1 LARREHS
8 RRELERKLEARGFD
22 DAVVATVLD
31 ALERERL
38 LSDSRFSEQFVYQ
51 RARRGQGPLK
61 ILHELVQRGV
71 DEDTARDFV
80 SPSDPEWFDSAR
92 QARVKRFGDARQ
104 GNFRERA
111 RQSRFLQQRGF
122 TSEQVHA
129 ALAAGDSNEDD
140 E

>member
-1 LARREHS
+1 M
-8 RRELERKLEARGFD
+8 
-22 DAVVATVLD
+22 VAEVLD

-38 LSDSRFSEQFVYQ
+38 LSDGRFSEQFVHQ
-51 RARRGQGPLK
+51 RTRRGQGPLK

-71 DEDTARDFV
+71 DEDTAREHV
-80 SPSDPEWFDSAR
+80 NPSDPHWVDGAR

-104 GNFRERA
+104 ENFRERA

-129 ALAAGDSNEDD
+129 ALAAGDSNEHD

>member
-1 LARREHS
+1 M
-8 RRELERKLEARGFD
+8 RGFD
-22 DAVVATVLD
+22 DAVVADVLD

-51 RARRGQGPLK
+51 RTRRGQGPLK

-71 DEDTARDFV
+71 DEDTARAHLN
-80 SPSDPEWFDSAR
+80 PSDPHWVGGAR
-92 QARVKRFGDARQ
+92 QARAKRFGPAPPADI
-104 GNFRERA
+104 RERA

-122 TSEQVHA
+122 SAEQIRR
-129 ALAAGDSNEDD
+129 ALAAGDANEDD